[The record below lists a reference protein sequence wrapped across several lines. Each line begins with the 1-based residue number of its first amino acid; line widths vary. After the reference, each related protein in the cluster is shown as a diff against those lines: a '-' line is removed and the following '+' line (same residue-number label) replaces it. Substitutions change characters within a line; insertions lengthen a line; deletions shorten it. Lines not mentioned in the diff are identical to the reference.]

1 MKRLVIV
8 GGGFAGVW
16 SALGAAW
23 KLYENKADHIEIVL
37 ISPHPDLHI
46 RPRLYEQ
53 NLSDVCVPLDSVLR
67 PVGIRRI
74 QGMVRSVH
82 PVEKQIV
89 LDGENGEQILS
100 YDRLVLAAG
109 SRLHRPDIPG
119 LDEWAF
125 DVDTYEG
132 AVKLDRH
139 LRRLPYH
146 PVPGREVVVVVGA
159 GFTGV
164 EIATEMVDR
173 LKNIGLNEGS
183 IVLVEKGAVLGVDWG
198 PHLRAV
204 VEKALDDLG
213 IEIRLSTSIR
223 SVTRTGVELD
233 TGERITPATIIWA
246 AGMRANPLTRL
257 IPAEKDELGR
267 LPVDEFLRVN
277 GHPHLFA
284 AGDIAKAKTDDTHH
298 ALMSCQHA
306 IPQGKIAGHNAAADL
321 LGQPMKPYRQ
331 ERYVTCLDLGPWGA
345 VFTEGWD
352 RAVKA
357 TKKEAK
363 KIKQTIN
370 RVWIYPPVGNAADIL
385 AVAAPD
391 ASHRR
396 NT

>member
-1 MKRLVIV
+1 MKKLVIV

-23 KLYENKADHIEIVL
+23 KLHEKKADHIEIVL

-53 NLSDVCVPLDSVLR
+53 DLSDVRVPLDSVLQ
-67 PVGIRRI
+67 PVGIRNI
-74 QGMVRSVH
+74 QGMVRLVH
-82 PVEKQIV
+82 PMEKQIV
-89 LDGENGEQILS
+89 LDGERTLS

-119 LDEWAF
+119 LDEWTF

-139 LRRLPYH
+139 LRSLPHH
-146 PVPGREVVVVVGA
+146 PVPGREVVVVVGG

-164 EIATEMVDR
+164 EIAAEMVDR
-173 LKNIGLNEGS
+173 LQNIGLNDGN
-183 IVLVEKGAVLGVDWG
+183 IVIIEKGPVLGADWG

-204 VEKALDDLG
+204 VQEALDDLG
-213 IEIRLSTSIR
+213 IETRLSTSIR

-233 TGERITPATIIWA
+233 TGERITAATVIWA
-246 AGMRANPLTRL
+246 AGMRANPLTRT

-267 LPVDEFLRVN
+267 LLVDEFLRVN
-277 GHPHLFA
+277 GHPHIFA
-284 AGDIAKAKTDDTHH
+284 AGDTAKAKTDDTHH

-321 LGQPMKPYRQ
+321 LGEPMKPYRQ

-396 NT
+396 NY

>member
-16 SALGAAW
+16 SAIGAAW
-23 KLYENKADHIEIVL
+23 KLHEKRADHIEIVL

-53 NLSDVCVPLDSVLR
+53 DLNDVCVPLDSVLQ
-67 PVGIRRI
+67 PVGIQRI

-89 LDGENGEQILS
+89 LDGERTMS

-139 LRRLPYH
+139 LRRLPHH
-146 PVPGREVVVVVGA
+146 PLPGREVVVVVGG

-173 LKNIGLNEGS
+173 LQKIGLNDRR
-183 IVLVEKGAVLGVDWG
+183 IVLVEKGAVLGADWG
-198 PHLRAV
+198 PHLRSV
-204 VEKALDDLG
+204 VEKALDDLE
-213 IEIRLSTSIR
+213 IETRLSTSIR

-233 TGERITPATIIWA
+233 TGERITAATVIWA
-246 AGMRANPLTRL
+246 AGMRANPLTRT
-257 IPAEKDELGR
+257 IPAKKDELGR
-267 LPVDEFLRVN
+267 LSVDEYLRVN

-284 AGDIAKAKTDDTHH
+284 AGDIAKAKTDETHH

-321 LGQPMKPYRQ
+321 LDEPLKPYRQ

-345 VFTEGWD
+345 VYTEGWD

-370 RVWIYPPVGNAADIL
+370 RVWIYPPVGNTADIL

-396 NT
+396 NN

>member
-1 MKRLVIV
+1 VICLKRLVIV

-23 KLYENKADHIEIVL
+23 KLHEKRADHIEIVL

-53 NLSDVCVPLDSVLR
+53 DLNDVCVPLDSVLQ
-67 PVGIRRI
+67 PVGIQRI

-82 PVEKQIV
+82 PVENQIV
-89 LDGENGEQILS
+89 LDGERTMS

-139 LRRLPYH
+139 LRRLPHH
-146 PVPGREVVVVVGA
+146 PLPGREVVVVVGG

-173 LKNIGLNEGS
+173 LQKIGLNDRR
-183 IVLVEKGAVLGVDWG
+183 IVLVEKGAVLGADWG
-198 PHLRAV
+198 PHLRSV
-204 VEKALDDLG
+204 VEKALDDLE
-213 IEIRLSTSIR
+213 IETRLSTSIR

-233 TGERITPATIIWA
+233 TGERITAATVIWA
-246 AGMRANPLTRL
+246 AGMRANPLTRT
-257 IPAEKDELGR
+257 IPAKKDKLGR
-267 LPVDEFLRVN
+267 LSVDEYLRVN

-284 AGDIAKAKTDDTHH
+284 AGDIAKAKTDETHH

-321 LGQPMKPYRQ
+321 LGEPLKPYRQ

-345 VFTEGWD
+345 VYTEGWD

-370 RVWIYPPVGNAADIL
+370 RVWIYPPVGNTADIL

-396 NT
+396 NN